1 MQRTY
6 EVMIIVRPDIAD
18 EDLDKLIST
27 LESQVVAAGG
37 TVKSIERM
45 GKRIILPIGPS
56 DTGGT
61 QLMPRTKV
69 VPMDPTLVHAP
80 VCATCVMKTMCNGVS
95 ARYLEHYGSAGLAP
109 ILA

>member
-1 MQRTY
+1 MNASNKINT
-6 EVMIIVRPDIAD
+6 A
-18 EDLDKLIST
+18 S
-27 LESQVVAAGG
+27 S
-37 TVKSIERM
+37 VKAIDWEHQDTDIERM